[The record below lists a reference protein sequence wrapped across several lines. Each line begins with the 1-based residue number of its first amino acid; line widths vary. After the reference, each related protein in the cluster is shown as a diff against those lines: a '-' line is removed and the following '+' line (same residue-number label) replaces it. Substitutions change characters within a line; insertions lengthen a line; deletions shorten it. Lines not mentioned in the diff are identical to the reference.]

1 MQHVCKGTVV
11 RYDLPGLLALNFI
24 LTATLGTTICRF
36 FSIIITIITKYT
48 NAIIHLGG
56 GGLSS
61 MIIDRQ
67 GKTYAQLLLTGLEI
81 EIPSNLVRFS
91 KL

>member
-24 LTATLGTTICRF
+24 LTATLGTTICLF
-36 FSIIITIITKYT
+36 FITIIIITKYT
-48 NAIIHLGG
+48 NVIIHLGG

>member
-11 RYDLPGLLALNFI
+11 RYDLPGLLALNFV
-24 LTATLGTTICRF
+24 LTATLGMWDHTMHIF
-36 FSIIITIITKYT
+36 ITTKYT
-48 NAIIHLGG
+48 NTILTITGG